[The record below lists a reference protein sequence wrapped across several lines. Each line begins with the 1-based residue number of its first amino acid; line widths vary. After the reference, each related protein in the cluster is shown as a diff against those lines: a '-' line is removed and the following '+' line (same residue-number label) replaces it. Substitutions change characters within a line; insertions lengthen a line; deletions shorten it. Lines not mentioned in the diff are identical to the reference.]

1 MKQNLTEIRSQFPI
15 LSRSVNGKPLVY
27 FDNAATTQR
36 HISAIEAESN
46 YYIELNSNVHRGVH
60 FLSTQSTIA
69 FEEARKSVAQF
80 INASSDSEI
89 IFTRGTTE
97 SINLVA
103 SSFTTLMKPGDNI
116 IISAMEHHSNI
127 VPWQLACQRQGLELR
142 VARLTPEETLDLDDL
157 KSLADENTKLIS
169 IAHVSNVLG
178 VINPIKE
185 VIDFAHASGIPVLI
199 DAAQS
204 VAHLEIDVQSLGCDF
219 LAFSGHKMYAP
230 MGTGILYG
238 REKWLEMMPPWQGG
252 GEMIKNVSF
261 EGTTFNDL
269 PYKFEAGTPNVA
281 GVLGLQA
288 AIRFL
293 QHTGIKEAGEYEHEL
308 TNYALQK
315 FRETENIRVF
325 APEAYR
331 SAVISFLINGVHPYD
346 SGTLLDKLGI
356 ALRTGTHCAEP
367 LMKHFGVTGTM
378 RVSFA
383 LYNTKEE
390 IDYFFESLNKVK
402 SIFE

>member
-1 MKQNLTEIRSQFPI
+1 MKHILSEIRSQFPI
-15 LSRSVNGKPLVY
+15 LSRQVNGKPLVY

-36 HISAIEAESN
+36 PISVIEAEAT
-46 YYIELNSNVHRGVH
+46 YYRELNSNVHRGVH
-60 FLSTQSTIA
+60 YLSTQSTIA
-69 FEEARKSVAQF
+69 FEDARKSVAQF
-80 INASSDSEI
+80 INAPSDSEI

-116 IISAMEHHSNI
+116 IITAMEHHSNI

-142 VARLTPEETLDLDDL
+142 VARLTQDEILDVEHL
-157 KSLADENTKLIS
+157 KSLADEKTKLIS
-169 IAHVSNVLG
+169 VAHISNVLG
-178 VINPIKE
+178 VINPIKDI
-185 VIDFAHASGIPVLI
+185 IDFAHAEDIPVLI

-204 VAHLEIDVQSLGCDF
+204 VAHMPINVQSLDCDF
-219 LAFSGHKMYAP
+219 LVFSGHKMYAP
-230 MGTGILYG
+230 MGTGVLYG
-238 REKWLEMMPPWQGG
+238 KEKWLDKMPPYQSG

-261 EGTTFNDL
+261 EGTTFNEL

-281 GVLGLQA
+281 GALGLQA
-288 AIRFL
+288 AIDFL
-293 QHTGIKEAGEYEHEL
+293 KNVGLENAGKHEHEL
-308 TNYALQK
+308 TEYAMRK
-315 FRETENIRVF
+315 FRETGNIRIF
-325 APEAYR
+325 APDAER

-356 ALRTGTHCAEP
+356 AIRTGTHCAEP
-367 LMKHFGVTGTM
+367 LMKHFGITGTM
-378 RVSFA
+378 RISFA
-383 LYNTKEE
+383 LYNTREE

>member
-1 MKQNLTEIRSQFPI
+1 MKHILSEIRSQFPI
-15 LSRSVNGKPLVY
+15 LSRQVNGKPLVY

-36 HISAIEAESN
+36 PVSVIEAEAA
-46 YYIELNSNVHRGVH
+46 YYRELNANVHRGVH
-60 FLSTQSTIA
+60 YLSTQSTIA
-69 FEEARKSVAQF
+69 FEDARKSVAQF
-80 INASSDSEI
+80 INATSDSEI

-116 IISAMEHHSNI
+116 IITAMEHHSNI

-142 VARLTPEETLDLDDL
+142 VAKLTTDEILDVEHL
-157 KSLADENTKLIS
+157 KSLADEKTKLIS
-169 IAHVSNVLG
+169 IAHISNVLG

-185 VIDFAHASGIPVLI
+185 IIDFAHSEDIPVLI

-204 VAHLEIDVQSLGCDF
+204 VAHQSIDVQSLDCDF
-219 LAFSGHKMYAP
+219 LVFSGHKMYAP
-230 MGTGILYG
+230 MGIGVLYG
-238 REKWLEMMPPWQGG
+238 KEKWLDKMPPYQSG

-261 EGTTFNDL
+261 EGTTFNEL

-281 GVLGLQA
+281 GALGLQA
-288 AIRFL
+288 AIDFL
-293 QHTGIKEAGEYEHEL
+293 KNIGLKNAGDYEHEL
-308 TNYALQK
+308 TEYAMNK
-315 FRETENIRVF
+315 FRETGNIRIF
-325 APEAYR
+325 APDAER

-356 ALRTGTHCAEP
+356 AIRTGTHCAEP
-367 LMKHFGVTGTM
+367 LMKHFGITGTM
-378 RVSFA
+378 RISFA

>member
-1 MKQNLTEIRSQFPI
+1 MKQILSEIRSQFPI
-15 LSRSVNGKPLVY
+15 LSRQVNGKPLVY

-36 HISAIEAESN
+36 PNAVIEAEAT
-46 YYIELNSNVHRGVH
+46 YYRELNANVHRGVH
-60 FLSTQSTIA
+60 YLSTQSTIA
-69 FEEARKSVAQF
+69 FEDARKSVAQF

-89 IFTRGTTE
+89 IYTRGTTE

-116 IISAMEHHSNI
+116 IITAMEHHSNI

-142 VARLTPEETLDLDDL
+142 VAKLTTDEILDVDHL

-169 IAHVSNVLG
+169 VAHISNVLG

-185 VIDFAHASGIPVLI
+185 IIDFAHSEYIPVLI

-204 VAHLEIDVQSLGCDF
+204 VAHLTIDVQSLDCDF
-219 LAFSGHKMYAP
+219 LVFSGHKMYGP
-230 MGTGILYG
+230 MGTGVLYG
-238 REKWLEMMPPWQGG
+238 KEKWLDKMPPYQSG

-261 EGTTFNDL
+261 EGTTFNEL

-281 GVLGLQA
+281 GALGLHA
-288 AIRFL
+288 AIDFL
-293 QHTGIKEAGEYEHEL
+293 KNIGLKNAGEYEHEL
-308 TNYALQK
+308 TEYAMRK
-315 FRETENIRVF
+315 FRETGNIRIF
-325 APEAYR
+325 APDAER

-356 ALRTGTHCAEP
+356 AIRTGTHCAEP
-367 LMKHFGVTGTM
+367 LMKHFGITGTM
-378 RVSFA
+378 RISFA

-390 IDYFFESLNKVK
+390 IDYFFESLNKIK